1 MRKIRTILTVMIIAF
16 MFAPLSQCTKMIILT
31 PTAGDNGINGL
42 SRERV
47 TETYVVYDKIMSQIP
62 TDLIEVFLLITT
74 FFAPLFLNLL
84 NPVSYRMKLLN
95 NIAQLAAGGWLLY
108 FSVVVVFLFG
118 DALLFGYL
126 FCTVVASLN
135 LVNLYAL
142 FSLIKNRTTQQL
154 NADIPPT

>member
-1 MRKIRTILTVMIIAF
+1 MRKIRTILTLMIIAF

-31 PTAGDNGINGL
+31 PTAGDDGINGL

-126 FCTVVASLN
+126 FCAVVASLN

>member
-1 MRKIRTILTVMIIAF
+1 MRKIRTILTLMIIAF

-31 PTAGDNGINGL
+31 PTAGDDGINGL

-126 FCTVVASLN
+126 FCTIVASLN

-142 FSLIKNRTTQQL
+142 FSLIKNRTTQQHSD
-154 NADIPPT
+154 DIPPH

>member
-1 MRKIRTILTVMIIAF
+1 MRKIRTILTLMIIAF

-31 PTAGDNGINGL
+31 PTAGDDGINGL

-108 FSVVVVFLFG
+108 FSVVVVFLLG

-126 FCTVVASLN
+126 FCTIVASLN

-142 FSLIKNRTTQQL
+142 FSLIKNRTTQ
-154 NADIPPT
+154 

>member
-108 FSVVVVFLFG
+108 FSVVVVFLLG

>member
-1 MRKIRTILTVMIIAF
+1 MRKIRTILTLMIIAF

-142 FSLIKNRTTQQL
+142 FSLIKNRTTQQHC
-154 NADIPPT
+154 ADIPPN

>member
-31 PTAGDNGINGL
+31 PSAGDDGINGL

-108 FSVVVVFLFG
+108 FSVIVVFLLG

>member
-16 MFAPLSQCTKMIILT
+16 MFAPLSQCTRTIVLT
-31 PTAGDNGINGL
+31 PNGGGEGVNEL
-42 SRERV
+42 SHERV
-47 TETYVVYDKIMSQIP
+47 TETYVVYDKIMSQIS
-62 TDLIEVFLLITT
+62 TDLIEAFLLITT
-74 FFAPLFLNLL
+74 FFAPLFINLL
-84 NPVSYRMKLLN
+84 NPESYRMKLLN

-126 FCTVVASLN
+126 FCAVVASLN

>member
-1 MRKIRTILTVMIIAF
+1 MRKIRTILTLMIIAF

-31 PTAGDNGINGL
+31 PTAGDDGINGL

>member
-47 TETYVVYDKIMSQIP
+47 TETYVVYDKIMSQIL

-74 FFAPLFLNLL
+74 FFAPLFINLL
-84 NPVSYRMKLLN
+84 NPESYRMKLLN

-108 FSVVVVFLFG
+108 FSVVVVFLLG

-126 FCTVVASLN
+126 FCTIVASLN

-142 FSLIKNRTTQQL
+142 FSLIKNRTTQQHS
-154 NADIPPT
+154 ADIPPH

>member
-108 FSVVVVFLFG
+108 FSVIVVFLFG

>member
-142 FSLIKNRTTQQL
+142 ISLIKNRTTQQ
-154 NADIPPT
+154 NSADFPPY

>member
-16 MFAPLSQCTKMIILT
+16 MFAPLSQCTRMIVLT
-31 PTAGDNGINGL
+31 PNAGGEGVNEL

-47 TETYVVYDKIMSQIP
+47 TETYVVYDKIMSQIS
-62 TDLIEVFLLITT
+62 TDLIEALLLVTT
-74 FFAPLFLNLL
+74 FLAPLFINLL
-84 NPVSYRMKLLN
+84 NPESYRMKLLN

-108 FSVVVVFLFG
+108 FSVVVVFLLG

-126 FCTVVASLN
+126 FCLN

-142 FSLIKNRTTQQL
+142 FSLIKNRTTQQHSD
-154 NADIPPT
+154 DIPPH